1 MESASFPESSTSDV
15 LILFLLLAIN
25 LSVTVIDFLSFPQII
40 ARYVF
45 VIFLVLNKPLKCF
58 KNSLFFDK
66 TIHPDVS
73 LSSLW
78 HKSMSF
84 AEYILL
90 TPSIKVNFCPDPPWT
105 LIPSGLLITI
115 KSSSSK
121 IIAFFISF
129 SIFGGK
135 FLKLL
140 SLFSD

>member
-66 TIHPDVS
+66 TIHPDGNVHS
-73 LSSLW
+73 YFCAHTNFGAEALSP
-78 HKSMSF
+78 F
-84 AEYILL
+84 
-90 TPSIKVNFCPDPPWT
+90 PCWT
-105 LIPSGLLITI
+105 QKATDFTLGNASQYSQNKGVIRCARPLRSR
-115 KSSSSK
+115 
-121 IIAFFISF
+121 ISARQV
-129 SIFGGK
+129 GAYPN
-135 FLKLL
+135 
-140 SLFSD
+140 